1 MDSSTFL
8 KSALVAAVSAFTS
21 FDALREASM
30 IGCENARNSVRDTI
44 AWLAADHG
52 LSREDA
58 YILCS
63 LAGDLRISQIVD
75 QPNFG
80 VSFYLPLSVFH

>member
-1 MDSSTFL
+1 
-8 KSALVAAVSAFTS
+8 
-21 FDALREASM
+21 
-30 IGCENARNSVRDTI
+30 
-44 AWLAADHG
+44 
-52 LSREDA
+52 

-80 VSFYLPLSVFH
+80 VSFYLPLSVFR

>member
-1 MDSSTFL
+1 MM
-8 KSALVAAVSAFTS
+8 A
-21 FDALREASM
+21 
-30 IGCENARNSVRDTI
+30 NAQNAVRDTI
-44 AWLAADHG
+44 KWLGADHG

-80 VSFYLPLSVFH
+80 VSFYMPLNVFK

>member
-1 MDSSTFL
+1 M
-8 KSALVAAVSAFTS
+8 
-21 FDALREASM
+21 
-30 IGCENARNSVRDTI
+30 ENAQNAVRDTI
-44 AWLAADHG
+44 AWLGADHG

-80 VSFYLPLSVFH
+80 VSFYMPLSVFK